1 MVRGTQDNVQITGRK
16 KAAILMVTLGPDI
29 SADIYRCLDDSDI
42 EQITLEVA
50 NLGTV
55 SQEMVQNVIEEFYH
69 SAMAQQYISAGGIS
83 TARDIL
89 EKALGPGKAM
99 EIVERLQG
107 MLQGNPFDFAKKVD
121 PNVMYNFIHNE
132 HPQTIALIM
141 SYLDHENAATIMTAL
156 DHEIQAEVAMRIAMM
171 DQTSPEIISDV
182 ERVLEKHIAT
192 ILAQDFSHAGGI
204 DSLAELL
211 NRVDRATE
219 KSILET
225 LEEQNQELAV
235 EIKKLMFTF
244 DDIAMLD
251 DRAIQQIL
259 KEVDQKALTVALK
272 SSGDEV
278 KSKLLSNLSS
288 RASDSIKEEMEF
300 MGPVRVKQV
309 EEEQQKIVA
318 VIRRL
323 EESGEIVINRGS
335 GGESDMVA

>member
-1 MVRGTQDNVQITGRK
+1 MARGRQDKPQLTGRK

-29 SADIYRCLDDSDI
+29 SADIYRCLDDEHI

-55 SQEMVQNVIEEFYH
+55 SQEMVIQVIEEFYH
-69 SAMAQQYISAGGIS
+69 TAMAQQYIAAGGIN

-99 EIVERLQG
+99 EVVERLQG
-107 MLQGNPFDFAKKVD
+107 MLQGQPFDFAKRVD
-121 PNVMYNFIHNE
+121 PNMLINFLHNE
-132 HPQTIALIM
+132 HPQTIALVM
-141 SYLDHENAATIMTAL
+141 AHLEHESAAAIMTAL
-156 DHEIQAEVAMRIAMM
+156 DHEIQAEVALRIATM
-171 DQTSPEIISDV
+171 DQTSPEIISEV

-192 ILAQDFSHAGGI
+192 IATQDFSQAGGI

-211 NRVDRATE
+211 NRVDRVTE

-225 LEEQNQELAV
+225 LEEHNQELAV

-251 DRAIQQIL
+251 DRAIQQVL
-259 KEVDQKALTVALK
+259 KEVDHRALTIALK
-272 SSGDEV
+272 SSDETV
-278 KSKLLSNLSS
+278 KTKLLSNLSS
-288 RASDSIKEEMEF
+288 RASDTIREEMEY

-323 EESGEIVINRGS
+323 EEAGEIMINRG
-335 GGESDMVA
+335 GEDNMVA

>member
-1 MVRGTQDNVQITGRK
+1 MVRGTHEKLHLSGRK
-16 KAAILMVTLGPDI
+16 KAAIMMVTLGPDI
-29 SADIYRCLDDSDI
+29 AADIYRCLDDEHI

-55 SQEMVQNVIEEFYH
+55 SQEVVMQVIEEFYH
-69 SAMAQQYISAGGIS
+69 TAMAQQYISAGGIS

-107 MLQGNPFDFAKKVD
+107 MLQGKPFDFTKKID
-121 PNVMYNFIHNE
+121 PNVLYNFIHNE
-132 HPQTIALIM
+132 HPQTIALVM
-141 SYLDHENAATIMTAL
+141 AHLEHGAAAVVMTAL
-156 DHEIQAEVAMRIAMM
+156 DHEIQAEVAMRIATM

-192 ILAQDFSHAGGI
+192 ILAQEYSQAGGI
-204 DSLAELL
+204 EALAELL

-219 KSILET
+219 KTILET
-225 LEEQNQELAV
+225 LEDQNQELAV

-251 DRAIQQIL
+251 DRAIQQVL

-272 SSGDEV
+272 ASGDEV
-278 KSKLLSNLSS
+278 KSKLLNNLSS
-288 RASDSIKEEMEF
+288 RASDNIREEMEI
-300 MGPVRVKQV
+300 MGPVRVKQI

-323 EESGEIVINRGS
+323 EESGEIIINRG